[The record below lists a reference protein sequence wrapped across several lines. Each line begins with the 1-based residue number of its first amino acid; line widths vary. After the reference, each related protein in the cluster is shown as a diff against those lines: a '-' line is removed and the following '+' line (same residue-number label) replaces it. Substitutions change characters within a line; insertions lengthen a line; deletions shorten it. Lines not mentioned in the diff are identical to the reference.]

1 MNFVSPTASAEPPRD
16 PFLDREEARIW
27 KLSRLSDLAMKV
39 AEEIGARILGEA
51 PAAVEPVFGTTDLGL
66 AFTRAAR
73 AVRQTVAM
81 ETKYDEARRARET
94 RTRAEEAARLAEIEA
109 ERERR
114 EAYAQ
119 RRAEMHKK
127 STVEQAVKRVIETED
142 DPSDIEYLL
151 TDLVERLAQLD
162 DDPDLLDLPIGALA
176 IRFCDQMGLDLHLSV
191 WADEPWAIEEMR
203 TKPAG
208 SPFVEWPPDPEEDAE
223 LEEDAEPEDL
233 AAGGPILAPSGGG
246 GRGPP

>member
-1 MNFVSPTASAEPPRD
+1 MNFVSPTAPVEPAPSD
-16 PFLDREEARIW
+16 PFLDREERRIH

-81 ETKYDEARRARET
+81 ETKYDEARRARKT
-94 RTRAEEAARLAEIEA
+94 RSLAEDAAHLAEIAA

-114 EAYAQ
+114 DSYNQ

-127 STVEQAVKRVIETED
+127 SVVEQAVKRVIEVED

-151 TDLVERLAQLD
+151 TDLVERLAQLN

-176 IRFCDQMGLDLHLSV
+176 VRFCRQMGLDPDPSL
-191 WADEPWAIEEMR
+191 WEDEPWAAQEIKTR
-203 TKPAG
+203 PAG
-208 SPFVEWPPDPEEDAE
+208 SPFVDWPPEPGEDEEPAEDATS
-223 LEEDAEPEDL
+223 D
-233 AAGGPILAPSGGG
+233 GPALLAPAGR
-246 GRGPP
+246 GRGPPK

>member
-94 RTRAEEAARLAEIEA
+94 RTLAEEATRLAEVA
-109 ERERR
+109 TERERR

-127 STVEQAVKRVIETED
+127 NIVEQAVTRVIETED

-151 TDLVERLAQLD
+151 VDLVERLAQLD
-162 DDPDLLDLPIGALA
+162 DDPDLLDLPIGTLA
-176 IRFCDQMGLDLHLSV
+176 VRFCRQMGLEPDPSL
-191 WADEPWAIEEMR
+191 WEEEPWAVREIE
-203 TKPAG
+203 TKAAG
-208 SPFVEWPPDPEEDAE
+208 SPFAEWPPEPA
-223 LEEDAEPEDL
+223 EDAEPEDL
-233 AAGGPILAPSGGG
+233 ATGPILAPAGGG